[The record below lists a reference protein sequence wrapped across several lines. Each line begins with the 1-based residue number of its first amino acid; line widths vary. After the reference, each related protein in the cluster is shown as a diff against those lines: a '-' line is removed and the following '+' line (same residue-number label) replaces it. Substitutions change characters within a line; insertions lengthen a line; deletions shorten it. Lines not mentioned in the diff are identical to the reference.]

1 MCFII
6 VFAVNY
12 TNDGQLR
19 ISQTIL
25 YHLRWMLQKDLLGQD
40 MFLIGRPGPLRRSI
54 VMQYLQLTQRE
65 CNSRNI
71 FQFVLF

>member
-1 MCFII
+1 MYFII
-6 VFAVNY
+6 VFTVNY

-19 ISQTIL
+19 ISQTVL

-54 VMQYLQLTQRE
+54 AMQYLQLTQRE

-71 FQFVLF
+71 F